1 MMEHLLDLT
10 IATQI
15 VLRFAV
21 RTEPLQTRLP
31 APWQVLPTPSGA
43 SKGANLAVIFNDA
56 LLNQDAAGNPTP
68 DAVNRYVGF
77 AIPAQHPE
85 TEEEAGLN
93 FRILTAHPRAVPG
106 KYKTSRL
113 GSVLRESYAKGSDM
127 SATVTDHFRFRDP
140 HGGSVE
146 LHLQYRRGV
155 PIRAMTQGNVR
166 SAADPNILRIYKVHE
181 LVDVVRSVPQSID
194 RVLSYQFRV
203 TISEF
208 SDLFDGTERLVSVT
222 IVPWYVRQ
230 VYGPPAA
237 T

>member
-1 MMEHLLDLT
+1 MIENLLDLT
-10 IATQI
+10 IATQA

-21 RTEPLQTRLP
+21 RTEPLQARLP
-31 APWQVLPTPSGA
+31 APWQVSPDPAGV
-43 SKGANLAVIFNDA
+43 SKGANLAVTFNDA
-56 LLNQDAAGNPTP
+56 LLNQDAAGIPTA
-68 DAVNRYVGF
+68 DAVSRYIGF
-77 AIPAQHPE
+77 AVPARHPE
-85 TEEEAGLN
+85 TEEEAGFN

-113 GSVLRESYAKGSDM
+113 GTVLREFYAKGNDM

-140 HGGSVE
+140 GGGSVE
-146 LHLQYRRGV
+146 LQLQYRRGLPV
-155 PIRAMTQGNVR
+155 RVVSQGNVR
-166 SAADPNILRIYKVHE
+166 SATDPSILRIYKIHE
-181 LVDVVRSVPQSID
+181 LLDIVRSVPQNID
-194 RVLSYQFRV
+194 RVMSYQFRN

-230 VYGPPAA
+230 VYGPGA